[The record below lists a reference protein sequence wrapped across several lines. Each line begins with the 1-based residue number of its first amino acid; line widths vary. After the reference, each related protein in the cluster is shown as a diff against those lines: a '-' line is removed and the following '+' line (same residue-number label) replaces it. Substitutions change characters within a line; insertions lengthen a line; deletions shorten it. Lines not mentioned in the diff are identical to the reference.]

1 MLLSCYI
8 PGSWDAH
15 LEFVPPHPDS
25 TSNSVRKHL
34 GKRTWLSQS
43 QHLHAPLVHQG
54 NKRLIQRLRF
64 GRWVRITLARGAGL
78 SVCKHGRTALWQTQ
92 TNTATQSR
100 PWHQTPRSEPRSFT
114 ATLQPECIFPQE
126 YREKT
131 GEAILKGL
139 RRELL
144 PQFVILDRKPKK
156 QTGWEL
162 TLKWGEAT

>member
-1 MLLSCYI
+1 MTQPKPASSRTF
-8 PGSWDAH
+8 GSSGEQKTNSEAEIW
-15 LEFVPPHPDS
+15 PMSPH
-25 TSNSVRKHL
+25 HA
-34 GKRTWLSQS
+34 RTWSGVVSLQTRA
-43 QHLHAPLVHQG
+43 HGTLH
-54 NKRLIQRLRF
+54 
-64 GRWVRITLARGAGL
+64 
-78 SVCKHGRTALWQTQ
+78 ALWQTQ